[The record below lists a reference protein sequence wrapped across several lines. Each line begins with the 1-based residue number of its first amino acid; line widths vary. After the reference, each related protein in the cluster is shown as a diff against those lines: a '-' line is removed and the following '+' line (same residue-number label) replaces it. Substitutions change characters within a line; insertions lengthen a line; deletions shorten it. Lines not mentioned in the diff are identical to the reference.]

1 MSLVDQVGALL
12 AVGDVPGASALVAS
26 ASGAERELGSAQLA
40 LAKSDPKAGEA
51 HAKKALE
58 LASTPAEKAAAHHFL
73 SAAKLFGGDARG
85 AIDEARRAVGLD
97 PSTKSR
103 SSLGGILLAAGRAED
118 AMAVLKQVV
127 VEAPDDAD
135 AHVNLANAAVKLGD
149 HGQAIQSYAR
159 AFECRPGDQRPIQQL
174 VAMFVD
180 LGKWMGAMAALDL
193 SRQGTP
199 PGEVAVALDLASLHI
214 VRQITGGKYP
224 PAGMTAEADE
234 PVQGLMAHAPSRPV
248 ESRLIAAR
256 TLLDIDRDAEAKQ
269 LLAGIDR
276 STCGPENRA
285 TLLYL
290 DGLFAQQAGERTL
303 AIELYAD
310 ALALDPKRI
319 EAAINASSLL
329 LEEGSAEAIARAAKL
344 IVLVPPS
351 HRNNSH
357 LLYNE
362 ASLHARTGAFGDAK
376 ARLNQIIESNAPDSP
391 HVARAR
397 EALEQ
402 LARR

>member
-1 MSLVDQVGALL
+1 MSFVDQVGALL
-12 AVGDVPGASALVAS
+12 AVGDLAGASALVEA
-26 ASGAERELGSAQLA
+26 ATGVDRELGSAQVA
-40 LAKSDPKAGEA
+40 LARQDPKTAA
-51 HAKKALE
+51 VHAKKALDQGGG
-58 LASTPAEKAAAHHFL
+58 AAAHHLL
-73 SAAKLFGGDARG
+73 SAAKLFAGDPQG

-97 PSTKSR
+97 GSAKSR
-103 SSLGGILLAAGRAED
+103 ASLGGILLAAGRAED
-118 AMAVLKQVV
+118 AVAVLKQVV

-135 AHVNLANAAVKLGD
+135 AQTNLANAAVKVGD
-149 HGQAIQSYAR
+149 HALAIQAYAR
-159 AFECRPGDQRPIQQL
+159 AFECRPSDQRPIQQL
-174 VAMFVD
+174 VALFVD

-193 SRQGTP
+193 SRQGEP
-199 PGEVAVALDLASLHI
+199 PGEVSVALDLASLHI

-234 PVQGLMAHAPSRPV
+234 PVQGLIANAPGRPV
-248 ESRLIAAR
+248 ASRLIAAR
-256 TLLDIDRDAEAKQ
+256 TLLDLDREAEAKQ

-276 STCGPENRA
+276 RTCGTEDRA
-285 TLLYL
+285 TLTYL
-290 DGLFAQQAGERTL
+290 DGLFAQQGGDRSR
-303 AIELYAD
+303 AIELYAE

-329 LEEGSAEAIARAAKL
+329 LEEGTAASIERAAKL

-351 HRNNSH
+351 HRGNSH

-362 ASLHARTGAFGDAK
+362 ASLHARTGNVAEAK
-376 ARLNQIIESNAPDSP
+376 ARLDQIIQRNAPDSP

>member
-1 MSLVDQVGALL
+1 MSFVDQVGALL
-12 AVGDVPGASALVAS
+12 AVGDLAGASALVETVT
-26 ASGAERELGSAQLA
+26 GVDRELGSAQVA
-40 LAKSDPKAGEA
+40 LARQDPAAGA
-51 HAKKALE
+51 DHAKQAIE
-58 LASTPAEKAAAHHFL
+58 LGAGAAGHHL
-73 SAAKLFGGDARG
+73 WAAAKLFAGDPQG

-97 PSTKSR
+97 PSAKSR
-103 SSLGGILLAAGRAED
+103 ASLGGILLAAGRAED

-127 VEAPDDAD
+127 VEVPDDAD
-135 AHVNLANAAVKLGD
+135 AHTNLANAAVKVGD

-159 AFECRPGDQRPIQQL
+159 AFECRPSDQRPIQQL

-193 SRQGTP
+193 SRQGEP
-199 PGEVAVALDLASLHI
+199 PGDVSVALALASLHI

-234 PVQGLMAHAPSRPV
+234 PVQGLIANAPSRPV
-248 ESRLIAAR
+248 ASRLIAAR
-256 TLLDIDRDAEAKQ
+256 TLLDIDREAEAKQ

-276 STCGPENRA
+276 STCGSEHRA

-290 DGLFAQQAGERTL
+290 DGLFAQQAGDRSL

-310 ALALDPKRI
+310 ALVLDPKRI
-319 EAAINASSLL
+319 EAAINVSSLL
-329 LEEGSAEAIARAAKL
+329 LEEGTAAAIERAAKL
-344 IVLVPPS
+344 IVIVPPS
-351 HRNNSH
+351 HRGNSH

-362 ASLHARTGAFGDAK
+362 AGLHARTGNVADAK
-376 ARLNQIIESNAPDSP
+376 ARLNQIIASNAPDSP

-397 EALEQ
+397 EALDQ
-402 LARR
+402 LARQAK

>member
-1 MSLVDQVGALL
+1 MSFVDQVGALL
-12 AVGDVPGASALVAS
+12 AVGDLAGASALVSTA
-26 ASGAERELGSAQLA
+26 AGVDRELGSAQVA
-40 LAKSDPKAGEA
+40 LARQDPKTATG
-51 HAKKALE
+51 HAKQALD
-58 LASTPAEKAAAHHFL
+58 LGGGAAAHHLL
-73 SAAKLFGGDARG
+73 SAAKLFGGDPQG

-97 PSTKSR
+97 GSAKSR

-118 AMAVLKQVV
+118 AVAVLKQVV

-135 AHVNLANAAVKLGD
+135 AQTNLANAAVKVGD
-149 HGQAIQSYAR
+149 HALAIQSYAR
-159 AFECRPGDQRPIQQL
+159 AFECRPSDQRPIQQL

-193 SRQGTP
+193 SRQGEP
-199 PGEVAVALDLASLHI
+199 PGEVSVALDLASLHI

-234 PVQGLMAHAPSRPV
+234 PVQGLIANAPGRPV
-248 ESRLIAAR
+248 ASRLIAAR
-256 TLLDIDRDAEAKQ
+256 TLLDIDREVEARQ

-276 STCGPENRA
+276 RTCGTEDRA
-285 TLLYL
+285 TLTYL
-290 DGLFAQQAGERTL
+290 DGLFAQQGGDRSR
-303 AIELYAD
+303 AIELYAE

-329 LEEGSAEAIARAAKL
+329 LEEGTAASIERAAKL
-344 IVLVPPS
+344 IMLVPSS
-351 HRNNSH
+351 HRGNSH

-362 ASLHARTGAFGDAK
+362 ASLHARTGNVAEAK
-376 ARLNQIIESNAPDSP
+376 ARLTQIIQSNPPDSP
-391 HVARAR
+391 HVSRAR